1 MSAVLKISLSLLWR
15 RRTQSILLIVLV
27 ALIVAVSFYLSGI
40 AYYEETAIEKMI
52 NSTDINCIVTDA
64 RGMNSSKLSMS
75 SVLVQSI
82 LGVFEDN
89 DNRISEFVKDV
100 HAMGVVFLTYPDG
113 MEMHRI
119 YDFAS
124 DKMLSEFEGAKIELF
139 DGFTEDIFKTSEQ
152 VCIVSDSVEPEYDM
166 ENNPVI
172 SIGLERKKTQLRIV
186 GTISNSERNVIY
198 VPLNFQWEKDAS
210 ELFLV
215 DSCTFTIKDNNR
227 LEEAKNE
234 IYKLFAKPD
243 LLNGYDS
250 KPFAVVVQDDTYLES
265 LDGLRSNLRM
275 VRILIPIL
283 TVLTVAIGFFA
294 SYLFTKGRIKEFAV
308 QRCLGLKRRRI
319 FFDII
324 GQQTL
329 LAVIGYI
336 IGLLVAVITK
346 SIHDIYSIPNTLL
359 LLAIF
364 ISGASCSAFRI
375 AKVNPIILMKTED

>member
-15 RRTQSILLIVLV
+15 RRTQSILLIALV

-82 LGVFEDN
+82 LGVFEDD

-100 HAMGVVFLTYPDG
+100 HAMGVVFLIYPDG

-124 DKMLSEFEGAKIELF
+124 DKMLCEFEGAKIELF

-152 VCIVSDSVEPEYDM
+152 VCIVSDSVEPEYDT

-186 GTISNSERNVIY
+186 GTISNSESNVIY

-215 DSCTFTIKDNNR
+215 DS
-227 LEEAKNE
+227 
-234 IYKLFAKPD
+234 
-243 LLNGYDS
+243 
-250 KPFAVVVQDDTYLES
+250 VVVQDDTYLES

-275 VRILIPIL
+275 VRVLIPIL

-308 QRCLGLKRRRI
+308 QRCLGLKRRRV

-364 ISGASCSAFRI
+364 ISGASCSAFMI